1 MNNNEKQTFLKML
14 ENISEADA
22 LELIEILQKII
33 EKKLGINL

>member
-1 MNNNEKQTFLKML
+1 MNTNEKQTFLKML

-22 LELIEILQKII
+22 LELIEMLQDII